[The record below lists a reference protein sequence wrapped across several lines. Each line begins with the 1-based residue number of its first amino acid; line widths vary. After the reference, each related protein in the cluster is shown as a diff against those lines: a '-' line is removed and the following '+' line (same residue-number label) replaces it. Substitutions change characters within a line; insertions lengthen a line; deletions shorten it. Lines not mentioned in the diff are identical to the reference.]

1 MTMEKLVTIFNPKDP
16 TPTATSIRSH
26 NPSEVHLL
34 LIGKDNYSTIQK
46 NSLDRFKSW
55 VSGSMRPTDFPEHI
69 WLSRLDW
76 PSLEESGIRIVYH
89 NLSDITDFDTDILD
103 TNTVVD
109 FLSGTK
115 EMGVSL
121 MSHCQS
127 SYPKP
132 NNLTYTVTQ
141 ITGSIVDIS
150 SGKET
155 EAHSILSI
163 RERIWLSA
171 GKIAKTGRRGSAS
184 IGNEVKNWKQDE
196 KHKKIMPRDTDKLAQ
211 ILDLNKDSNNF
222 NIGYWLESYSSNV
235 IATWPDVVDTW
246 APLHIIPPSWSQFV
260 AVCFSN
266 KSMDK
271 NLIGYPFDGVN
282 EWPYGFD
289 ENGKRNHVSQEKFIQ
304 WWNNDQMHFLKNT
317 SLDKNQVEHLWS
329 FAFVNDIDVV
339 ALLRNGFYVFVECKH
354 KPLGKTTV
362 TPVSERV
369 SAIATSVA
377 PRSSIPI
384 VVHSTKSDIGAQQ
397 GVFFIKWTDLKKP
410 LIGVNTSSQEKVEI
424 FVDEPTNSQNSNVE
438 TLDVEVLNRREELIE
453 RVGVAVA
460 AELKNSPSTWEK
472 VSMIITKTITKEE
485 KEILTGS
492 IRFKIND
499 AKILLGDYIR
509 ITGSG
514 NEAIVEPVQAN
525 QDKTSI

>member
-1 MTMEKLVTIFNPKDP
+1 
-16 TPTATSIRSH
+16 
-26 NPSEVHLL
+26 
-34 LIGKDNYSTIQK
+34 
-46 NSLDRFKSW
+46 
-55 VSGSMRPTDFPEHI
+55 
-69 WLSRLDW
+69 
-76 PSLEESGIRIVYH
+76 
-89 NLSDITDFDTDILD
+89 
-103 TNTVVD
+103 
-109 FLSGTK
+109 
-115 EMGVSL
+115 
-121 MSHCQS
+121 
-127 SYPKP
+127 
-132 NNLTYTVTQ
+132 
-141 ITGSIVDIS
+141 
-150 SGKET
+150 
-155 EAHSILSI
+155 
-163 RERIWLSA
+163 
-171 GKIAKTGRRGSAS
+171 
-184 IGNEVKNWKQDE
+184 
-196 KHKKIMPRDTDKLAQ
+196 MPRDTDKLAE
-211 ILDLNKDSNNF
+211 ILDLNEDSNNF

-266 KSMDK
+266 NSMDK

-289 ENGKRNHVSQEKFIQ
+289 ENGKRNHVPQEKYIQ

-317 SLDKNQVEHLWS
+317 SLDENQVEHLWS
-329 FAFVNDIDVV
+329 FAFVNDIDAV

-354 KPLGKTTV
+354 KQLGKTTV
-362 TPVSERV
+362 SPVSERV

-384 VVHSTKSDIGAQQ
+384 VVHSTKSDIGVQQ
-397 GVFFIKWTDLKKP
+397 GVFFIKWTDLNKP

-460 AELKNSPSTWEK
+460 AELKNSSSTWEK

-492 IRFKIND
+492 IKFKISH
-499 AKILLGDYIR
+499 ARKFLGGYIR

-514 NEAIVEPVQAN
+514 NEAIVEPVQAIRKELIERVGVAVAAELKN
-525 QDKTSI
+525 SSSTWEKYL